1 MEWKKGNRHF
11 HSSSFNGLKTFIF
24 CNAKNRWAENLS
36 HWLQRFST
44 PDHDHKGHQKSPMQT
59 PSMQSAMLEEAAIG
73 DSLCNHE
80 RCGGK
85 RTDSSKTWVN
95 GIAEIQG
102 ETGTSPEVCFHLL
115 VFFLSRVPRERNPSI
130 LLKMLS
136 NVPNSRLTLKM
147 WHEEQTAEDFW
158 GSIYNVPTVHIQ
170 APGKTVE
177 NWYKDWGPSPEH
189 FTLISCLAVPIL
201 PHSMTAGQP
210 GLTRSKFTGAFF
222 KKKI

>member
-1 MEWKKGNRHF
+1 MYL
-11 HSSSFNGLKTFIF
+11 LKCKEQMSREPFTLAAEIF
-24 CNAKNRWAENLS
+24 P
-36 HWLQRFST
+36 

-80 RCGGK
+80 RRGGK

-115 VFFLSRVPRERNPSI
+115 VFFLSRVTRERNPSI

-170 APGKTVE
+170 EGTRE
-177 NWYKDWGPSPEH
+177 NCGESVQRLGTEPRTLHLDFLPCLFLSPH
-189 FTLISCLAVPIL
+189 IPWQQASQCWLGISSQVP
-201 PHSMTAGQP
+201 
-210 GLTRSKFTGAFF
+210 F
-222 KKKI
+222 KKKSKFP